1 MVGDARRLARK
12 RRLRPSKLPGPA
24 QQAQQSSCIRKAG
37 GNLWS
42 PSHPAPFRAVASLGK
57 SPGLRGFESSV
68 KDSKEGTPRG
78 GAIAGT
84 NGGKASMAQDRTT
97 RRICIAP
104 EH

>member
-1 MVGDARRLARK
+1 MHDAWQENEGFARASCRARRN
-12 RRLRPSKLPGPA
+12 RRNRRNKAAAYAKQAGTYGP
-24 QQAQQSSCIRKAG
+24 
-37 GNLWS
+37 

-84 NGGKASMAQDRTT
+84 NGGKASMGQDRTT